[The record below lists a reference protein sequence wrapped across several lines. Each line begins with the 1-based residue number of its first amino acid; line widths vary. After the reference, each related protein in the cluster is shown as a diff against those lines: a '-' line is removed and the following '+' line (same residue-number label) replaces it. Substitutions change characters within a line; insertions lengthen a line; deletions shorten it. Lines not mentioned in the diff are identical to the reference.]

1 MNNPALS
8 IIKNKPH
15 LRLVS
20 GQSTAQTQQEFLNQE
35 ETTGSSADGMTGVRQ
50 LQDLLRKLNEVFVE
64 AKEQDW
70 DGNNAEPV
78 SDSTYYN
85 ATRLLTVLPEN
96 LPAPEISPDND
107 GYIEFEWY
115 KNGRSFSL
123 YVTDSNLVLYAG
135 FYGKEDRLSGR
146 FNYEDVFPSR
156 AERLAKDIY
165 EEETA

>member
-64 AKEQDW
+64 AGPNPFILEGQNELFNIKKLKNNSIVKIFNLNGLLIQKLTAKNLQV
-70 DGNNAEPV
+70 DG
-78 SDSTYYN
+78 SR
-85 ATRLLTVLPEN
+85 ATWN
-96 LPAPEISPDND
+96 
-107 GYIEFEWY
+107 
-115 KNGRSFSL
+115 
-123 YVTDSNLVLYAG
+123 
-135 FYGKEDRLSGR
+135 GKELNGNIVTSGIYLYLA
-146 FNYEDVFPSR
+146 FTEDGKSVAGKIAVVR
-156 AERLAKDIY
+156 K
-165 EEETA
+165 